1 MWNRSP
7 DPGNAIE
14 ALEMN
19 SRRFAIPMLVVTL
32 AAAGPQVR
40 PAGQTNA
47 QPPSEAEIRDRAAK
61 LAQNQHNDDNALE
74 LYERIEHQVDR
85 TGGASPRVL
94 GDKVYRVVPDGAGT
108 LKLLL
113 KSDGKPVDPAE
124 YQRQLL
130 AWRDLLELALKPDDS
145 RFKAAS
151 AKWEKK
157 KHDRADLVDGARE
170 AFVTKWLGQEMR
182 NGRLCDVLELDPNP
196 KYRPHSMFQDA
207 LTRVTAKTWVD
218 HETNQLAR
226 GEAHVT
232 RDISFGGGIL
242 GKLYRGGVFSL
253 EQAEVAPGIWLP
265 VRYQYDFTARKF
277 LFPFEEHQYIEVS
290 RYRRLGPPKQALEI
304 VRNELATGKGASTDP

>member
-1 MWNRSP
+1 
-7 DPGNAIE
+7 
-14 ALEMN
+14 MN
-19 SRRFAIPMLVVTL
+19 SRRFAIPMLAVTL
-32 AAAGPQVR
+32 AAAGLRIKAARNLPQAQ
-40 PAGQTNA
+40 PAGQANA
-47 QPPSEAEIRDRAAK
+47 QPPSEAEIRDRAVK

-108 LKLLL
+108 VKLLL

-182 NGRLCDVLELDPNP
+182 NGRLCDVLELEPNP

-226 GEAHVT
+226 GEAHAT

-290 RYRRLGPPKQALEI
+290 RYRRLGPPKQALDI
-304 VRNELATGKGASTDP
+304 VRNELATGKGAGADP

>member
-1 MWNRSP
+1 
-7 DPGNAIE
+7 
-14 ALEMN
+14 MN
-19 SRRFAIPMLVVTL
+19 SRRFAIPMLAVTL
-32 AAAGPQVR
+32 TAAGLRIDAARNLPQAQ

-47 QPPSEAEIRDRAAK
+47 QPPSEAEIHDRAVK
-61 LAQNQHNDDNALE
+61 LAQNQHNNDNALE

-94 GDKVYRVVPDGAGT
+94 GDKVYRVVPHGAGT
-108 LKLLL
+108 VKLLL
-113 KSDGKPVDPAE
+113 KSDGKPVDPAD

-157 KHDRADLVDGARE
+157 KHDRAELVDGARD

-207 LTRVTAKTWVD
+207 LTRVTAKAWVD

-226 GEAHVT
+226 GEAHIT

-253 EQAEVAPGIWLP
+253 EQAEVAPGIWLA

-304 VRNELATGKGASTDP
+304 VRNELATGKGASADP

>member
-1 MWNRSP
+1 
-7 DPGNAIE
+7 
-14 ALEMN
+14 MN
-19 SRRFAIPMLVVTL
+19 SRRFAIPMLAVTL
-32 AAAGPQVR
+32 AAAGLGIKAARNLPQAQ
-40 PAGQTNA
+40 PPGQANT
-47 QPPSEAEIRDRAAK
+47 QPPSEAEIRDRAVK

-108 LKLLL
+108 VKLLV

-182 NGRLCDVLELDPNP
+182 NGRLCDVFELEPNP

-226 GEAHVT
+226 GEAHAT

-253 EQAEVAPGIWLP
+253 EQAEVAPGIWLA
-265 VRYQYDFTARKF
+265 VRYQYDFTARRF

-304 VRNELATGKGASTDP
+304 VRNELATGKGANADP